1 MKQEAFHV
9 YSHGDEL
16 ESGRSL
22 KVERSI
28 FPNGFTLKQEL
39 RILLQNYTKEELEVL
54 RKEYKEKESFIF
66 EKVKLQAEE
75 WTGIAKQ
82 VEQLN
87 LVLEFLNT
95 SEPEHSN
102 NEWKIEIDGCF
113 VIHSISNKTYCMW
126 FRMNEIT
133 KWREGKEIPIAWKVT
148 WSLITNTTTKRV
160 IQIAGQTGKKFTEKE
175 QCEKYIEGRKRAYK
189 EFFEELQPAVVPACA
204 AAFTV
209 NGLLLPGYRVAEL
222 GKRKEEKG

>member
-82 VEQLN
+82 VEKLN

-95 SEPEHSN
+95 PEPEHSN

-148 WSLITNTTTKRV
+148 WSLITNATTKRV
-160 IQIAGQTGKKFTEKE
+160 IQIAGQTGKS
-175 QCEKYIEGRKRAYK
+175 
-189 EFFEELQPAVVPACA
+189 LQKKNSVRNTLKV
-204 AAFTV
+204 
-209 NGLLLPGYRVAEL
+209 
-222 GKRKEEKG
+222 EKGHIKSFLKSYSLQLCLRVQQLLQ